1 MKLSAIIVSFALG
14 LGLSASAYAAAEV
27 KEVCKDV
34 VGKDGKPVKDSKGN
48 AVQKCS
54 KVKVHKKVEG
64 EKVPDNKKK

>member
-1 MKLSAIIVSFALG
+1 MKLSAIIVSLALG
-14 LGLSASAYAAAEV
+14 LGLVLPAHAEAEV

-54 KVKVHKKVEG
+54 KIKVHKKVEG
-64 EKVPDNKKK
+64 EKVPDGKKK

>member
-1 MKLSAIIVSFALG
+1 MKLSAIIVSLALG
-14 LGLSASAYAAAEV
+14 LGLAAPAHSAAEV

-48 AVQKCS
+48 PVQKCN

-64 EKVPDNKKK
+64 EKVPDGKKK